1 MHTIRS
7 FIAIPLSPEVQRSAK
22 RLMRDLRQEKDGIK
36 WVPEDNLHLT
46 LKFLGEVIDRDVPAV
61 CRSIRE
67 VCQHF
72 APFALEFAGAGGFPT
87 SDRPRV
93 IYAGIVDGSESLIQ
107 LVTALETELA
117 KLGFK
122 PEPRDYRP
130 HLTLGRVKS
139 SGRSASADLVD
150 RVQRNAERKLGT
162 MAADQVK
169 LIASFLDR
177 EGPTYNVMD
186 TIWLG
191 RAATAQGDDAD
202 VMEDDRD

>member
-7 FIAIPLSPEVQRSAK
+7 FVAIPLSPDVQRSAK

-61 CRSIRE
+61 CQAIRN
-67 VCQHF
+67 VCQQID
-72 APFALEFAGAGGFPT
+72 PFALEFAGAGGFPT

-93 IYAGIVDGSESLIQ
+93 IWAGIVDGGESLIS
-107 LVTALETELA
+107 LVAALETELA

-139 SGRSASADLVD
+139 GSRSAGDDLVD
-150 RVQRNAERKLGT
+150 RVQRNADRKLGA

-191 RAATAQGDDAD
+191 RPASAPDEADD
-202 VMEDDRD
+202 

>member
-46 LKFLGEVIDRDVPAV
+46 LKFLGEVIDREVPAV
-61 CRSIRE
+61 CRAIRE

-72 APFALEFAGAGGFPT
+72 DPFALEFAGAGGFPT

-93 IYAGIVDGSESLIQ
+93 IWAGIVAGSEPLVS

-117 KLGFK
+117 KIGFK

-130 HLTLGRVKS
+130 NLTLGRVKS
-139 SGRSASADLVD
+139 SSRSADAEVVD
-150 RVQRNAERKLGT
+150 RVQRYADRKLGS

-169 LIASFLDR
+169 LVASFLDR

-186 TIWLG
+186 TIGLG
-191 RAATAQGDDAD
+191 RPASAHQHAAA
-202 VMEDDRD
+202 R

>member
-1 MHTIRS
+1 M
-7 FIAIPLSPEVQRSAK
+7 
-22 RLMRDLRQEKDGIK
+22 MRDLRQEKDGIK

-61 CRSIRE
+61 CQAIRN
-67 VCQHF
+67 VCQQID
-72 APFALEFAGAGGFPT
+72 PFALEFAGAGGFPT

-93 IYAGIVDGSESLIQ
+93 IWAGIVDGGESLIS
-107 LVTALETELA
+107 LVAALETELA

-139 SGRSASADLVD
+139 GSRSAGDDLVD
-150 RVQRNAERKLGT
+150 RVQRNADRKLGA

-191 RAATAQGDDAD
+191 RPASAPDEADD
-202 VMEDDRD
+202 